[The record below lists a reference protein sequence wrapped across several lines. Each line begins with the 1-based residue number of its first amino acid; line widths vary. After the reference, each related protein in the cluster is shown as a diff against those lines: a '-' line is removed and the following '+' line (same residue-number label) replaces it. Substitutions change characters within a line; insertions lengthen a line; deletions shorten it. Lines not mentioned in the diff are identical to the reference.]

1 MTADWPCPRRRR
13 RMQRTRSLRPPAHQ
27 PASCLPT
34 TDRHNAL
41 ARTPGPEVP
50 AQQVRQARPPVRMPP
65 CRGGPLRATG
75 GFRVRFLGR
84 GRGVVRARTR
94 TTAREPAVRTRAV
107 GSVKPWSVARA
118 RASAVVA
125 GRARSV
131 ARRSART
138 PRGRKPPASGSVKP
152 TRPPGRSARSQSASA
167 AAAQEV
173 QRGGAQDQVEAVVG
187 HRQRHGRCHP
197 PVDRAGQAEPGRP
210 RTACGDHAG
219 RQVNGQDG
227 HGGRLVVVRVVI
239 AGGQLIELLRHPSV
253 RPRRSHR
260 RSIARTR
267 CPTAASFGRAIR
279 GESEST
285 S

>member
-1 MTADWPCPRRRR
+1 VPPPQAQDAAHAITATSCPPTCLVSANHGPP
-13 RMQRTRSLRPPAHQ
+13 QRSGPHSWTRSP
-27 PASCLPT
+27 S
-34 TDRHNAL
+34 
-41 ARTPGPEVP
+41 
-50 AQQVRQARPPVRMPP
+50 
-65 CRGGPLRATG
+65 ATG
-75 GFRVRFLGR
+75 SPSSSTCPNATLQGR
-84 GRGVVRARTR
+84 STQRDGWVPGAVPRPGRGVVRARTR
-94 TTAREPAVRTRAV
+94 TTAWEPAVRTRAV